1 MDDILNIGFVFFDS
15 GWCLIGRDRF
25 VVYFVLGGEFRCDE
39 LFVYFLIYKV
49 VMYCG

>member
-25 VVYFVLGGEFRCDE
+25 VVYFLCWGENLD
-39 LFVYFLIYKV
+39 
-49 VMYCG
+49 VMNYLYIF